1 ASRRPVHTPFISCL
15 GAGPP
20 VPASFN
26 LSYKLFVPPTNLSYE
41 PLLSPAPAWP
51 ISIGA
56 KMPAAIRPMM
66 SLANGFRIRA
76 PFSGG
81 REFFAKN
88 SQIIIDRNDLRF
100 RRLTAPAVQVMLRPI
115 MKGNSRLRRD
125 SLKNRRLKIEL
136 SNSRR
141 TAKMRNY
148 LVAAVV
154 GLAAAFASAAP
165 AMAQAG
171 AGLNNNMYNKLKESG
186 PGGPAP
192 KHDLTGSWA
201 GPVTAQK
208 GDDPSLTPEGQKLF
222 DMNKPEA
229 KFHVAG
235 TNDAF
240 ARTCDPLGF
249 PRNIIFEIRGLSFAT
264 MPDRVIILNQY
275 QRAWREVWTDGREL
289 PKNVGGTGKDAPD
302 PRYYGYSVGHWEG
315 VNTFVVDT
323 TGLDDKT

>member
-1 ASRRPVHTPFISCL
+1 
-15 GAGPP
+15 
-20 VPASFN
+20 
-26 LSYKLFVPPTNLSYE
+26 
-41 PLLSPAPAWP
+41 
-51 ISIGA
+51 
-56 KMPAAIRPMM
+56 
-66 SLANGFRIRA
+66 
-76 PFSGG
+76 
-81 REFFAKN
+81 
-88 SQIIIDRNDLRF
+88 
-100 RRLTAPAVQVMLRPI
+100 
-115 MKGNSRLRRD
+115 
-125 SLKNRRLKIEL
+125 
-136 SNSRR
+136 
-141 TAKMRNY
+141 MRNY

-302 PRYYGYSVGHWEG
+302 PRYHGYSVGHWEG

-323 TGLDDKT
+323 TGLDDKTWLNGAGYPHSIEAHVQERYTRADHNDLQVTVTVDDPKLYTKPFVLGTANFRWLPSQELDEQLCIPSEMLQYLQLIAEPGGGGLPPAK